1 MFHVKRCMHGSGLV
15 WHETCAARSEP
26 GKHSYDAARGVAMA
40 GLAEEPLLIT
50 LLALVIIVSLAR
62 VAGDVA
68 AHLAR
73 VCDAELMRF
82 HMVAKDTDAL
92 FWHEYD
98 TQRMKLVGFSVV
110 DELAFRCR
118 RLDVRATSSVVA
130 GLQPGEAICH
140 ELERGA
146 YDLVVMGG
154 YNRSTNGHP
163 YAGGAIRT
171 VLARTHVP
179 AIILLSRFASGR

>member
-15 WHETCAARSEP
+15 WHETCVARSEP

-50 LLALVIIVSLAR
+50 LLALVIIVSL
-62 VAGDVA
+62 V
-68 AHLAR
+68 R
-73 VCDAELMRF
+73 VCVAELMLF

-163 YAGGAIRT
+163 YVGGAIRT